1 MGHHHV
7 HPYLLQIQALFV
19 AASIPIAVLLVVAGA
34 RWETHKRR
42 HGRTHRPGSRRSIV
56 AARFLPAVD

>member
-19 AASIPIAVLLVVAGA
+19 AASIPAAVLLMVAGA
-34 RWETHKRR
+34 TWEAHKRR
-42 HGRTHRPGSRRSIV
+42 HGRSHRPGSRRAVVS
-56 AARFLPAVD
+56 ARFLPAAE